1 MKNEALR
8 LFLAVAALIITA
20 MITNTSGTLGE
31 TPAQQRNIAGQT
43 SESGSAS
50 GDLNETTQKKSNS
63 EATKNKSPKKS
74 KKTVVVKT
82 VHKANRSF
90 AFFFRR

>member
-20 MITNTSGTLGE
+20 MITNTSGSLGE
-31 TPAQQRNIAGQT
+31 LPAAQRAIAGQS
-43 SESGSAS
+43 SELNLSQTTEAS
-50 GDLNETTQKKSNS
+50 QNKEHSNS
-63 EATKNKSPKKS
+63 VD
-74 KKTVVVKT
+74 KKTNNKKLKKTAAVKT
-82 VHKANRSF
+82 VHKASRSF